1 MIEKKSQKRRLCF
14 VWLAAAMVFVFF
26 TVAVPA
32 QAELND
38 PLVPGTVE
46 GTGTYFEVTDSDY
59 LNITLESSEPVT
71 LILESVP
78 EMIMMHLEAS
88 DAATS
93 TQITLSGL
101 EPSTTYYK
109 YEDDYHNLETL
120 TTDGNGSCSY
130 VQDLSVPHLVFIQPN
145 ASTIY
150 IPGDTSV
157 GTWDSLT
164 RTYTL
169 TTDVYE
175 TIQIDEDNM
184 TLDGAGHTVTGPD
197 TSTSGYGVYLNT
209 RTSVTIK
216 NINVQGFSW
225 GLVLNNSSNNILT
238 DNTSSYNPGLGGG
251 ILVSSSNGN
260 TLTGN
265 IASNN
270 GSGIRIGIFSNN
282 NTLTGN
288 TSSNNNY
295 GISINSSNGNIL
307 AGNTFDSCSRYGIKV
322 TGSNDNQI
330 YNNNFIGTPSYYQ
343 AYVDEESSGNV
354 FNLPKPIGG
363 NHWSDWTSPDA
374 DGDGFV
380 DLPYVFDGGQ
390 DNLPRVNPDGWI
402 KPVII
407 DIKPGS
413 EDGDDN
419 TISLGAQ
426 GLIPVAIFTEVDDGG
441 QILFDA
447 TTVDAETVELAGMGV
462 AIQGKSNDLM
472 AYAQDVDEDG
482 FDDFVVHVATANFDP
497 EAVQEGMALLTG
509 TTYGGMSI
517 GGSDEITIV
526 PIGE

>member
-1 MIEKKSQKRRLCF
+1 
-14 VWLAAAMVFVFF
+14 VVF
-26 TVAVPA
+26 TASVPA

-38 PLVPGTVE
+38 PLSPGTVE
-46 GTGTYFEVTDSDY
+46 GTGTYFEVTDSEY

-78 EMIMMHLEAS
+78 EMIMMHIEAA
-88 DAATS
+88 DVATS
-93 TQITLSGL
+93 TQITLAGF

-120 TTDGNGSCSY
+120 TTDGDGSCSY
-130 VQDLSVPHLVFIQPN
+130 VQDLSEVHLVFIQPN

-216 NINVQGFSW
+216 NVNVEGFSW
-225 GLVLNNSSNNILT
+225 GIFLNYSSNSTLT
-238 DNTSSYNPGLGGG
+238 DNTSSNNYGG
-251 ILVSSSNGN
+251 ICLSSSNGN

-265 IASNN
+265 TASNN
-270 GSGIRIGIFSNN
+270 VSGIRIGISSNN

-288 TSSNNNY
+288 TSSNNSY
-295 GISINSSNGNIL
+295 GIALSSSSGNIL
-307 AGNTFDSCSRYGIKV
+307 AGNTFDLNKRYGIRL
-322 TGSNDNQI
+322 SDSSSNQI
-330 YNNNFIGTPSYYQ
+330 YNNNFIGEPDYYQ
-343 AYVDEESSGNV
+343 AYVEGGSDNV

-363 NHWSDWTSPDA
+363 NYWSDWTSPDA

-390 DNLPRVNPDGWI
+390 DNLPRVNPGGWI

-413 EDGDDN
+413 DDGDDN

-482 FDDFVVHVATANFDP
+482 FDDLVVHVATANFDP
-497 EAVQEGMALLTG
+497 GAVQEGMALLTG

-517 GGSDEITIV
+517 GGSDEVTIV